1 MLSEWVT
8 GSKISVG
15 PPFFNKV
22 NVPIALFLLLLT
34 GVGPLL
40 AWRKTSFDALKRNF
54 AWPLGGGVIAGA
66 IAFAF
71 GFRNF
76 YALICL
82 ILSVFVTLTI
92 ASEFYRGARVIASR
106 DGANIITAMG
116 DLTMRN
122 TRRYGGYVVHFGMVL
137 IFIGIMGSAF
147 NQDVQKE
154 MAAGDTISIG
164 PYTIVCQ
171 NFDST
176 ANDNY
181 QAERATL
188 EVLRNGKS
196 QMMMYPERRLYL
208 ASQVTETMVAN
219 QSTPLRDLYLVYA
232 GRSPDSGKPV
242 IHAYLN
248 PLVKWIWFGGIVVV
262 LGTGLAM
269 LPNRRAALVLR
280 PVAQKSWGDAS
291 VESGHAVGAVAH
303 RAARPSDAHD

>member
-1 MLSEWVT
+1 M
-8 GSKISVG
+8 
-15 PPFFNKV
+15 
-22 NVPIALFLLLLT
+22 
-34 GVGPLL
+34 
-40 AWRKTSFDALKRNF
+40 
-54 AWPLGGGVIAGA
+54 
-66 IAFAF
+66 
-71 GFRNF
+71 

-82 ILSVFVTLTI
+82 IFSVFVTLTI
-92 ASEFYRGARVIASR
+92 ASEFYRGARVISSR

-171 NFDST
+171 NLILPRTTIIKS
-176 ANDNY
+176 
-181 QAERATL
+181 ERATI
-188 EVLRNGKS
+188 EVLQNGKS
-196 QMMMYPERRLYL
+196 EMMMYPERRLYL
-208 ASQVTETMVAN
+208 ASGVTETMVAN
-219 QSTPLRDLYLVYA
+219 QSTPLRDLYIVYA
-232 GRSPDSGKPV
+232 GRSPDTGKPV

-269 LPNRRAALVLR
+269 LPNRRAVLVLR
-280 PVAQKSWGDAS
+280 PATEKSWGDATA
-291 VESGHAVGAVAH
+291 ESGHVVGAVM
-303 RAARPSDAHD
+303 RSSVRRTRMP

>member
-1 MLSEWVT
+1 
-8 GSKISVG
+8 
-15 PPFFNKV
+15 
-22 NVPIALFLLLLT
+22 
-34 GVGPLL
+34 
-40 AWRKTSFDALKRNF
+40 
-54 AWPLGGGVIAGA
+54 
-66 IAFAF
+66 
-71 GFRNF
+71 
-76 YALICL
+76 
-82 ILSVFVTLTI
+82 
-92 ASEFYRGARVIASR
+92 
-106 DGANIITAMG
+106 
-116 DLTMRN
+116 
-122 TRRYGGYVVHFGMVL
+122 MVL

-164 PYTIVCQ
+164 SYTIVCQ
-171 NFDST
+171 NFDAT

-232 GRSPDSGKPV
+232 GRSPDTGKPV

-280 PVAQKSWGDAS
+280 PVVEKSWSDAS